1 MNHLVVKTK
10 VNQYDSKAKV
20 GIFGM
25 SAIFSVSSGSL
36 QETVND
42 HCSAQQ
48 SSCTEGLKEKHCICR
63 NA

>member
-36 QETVND
+36 QETVNY

-48 SSCTEGLKEKHCICR
+48 YMAIIWSFVVCLDFF
-63 NA
+63 